1 MFIDTAKNNDVK
13 LLNMSSLSS
22 DVCMVGAQ
30 KCPPPPLPC
39 STPPHK
45 TNVCKKFTTLQN
57 YVFVIF
63 QQITLK
69 FGNFTSLKA
78 LFAAAVNRFM
88 SPGPCRKLLKET
100 WKGVSILDGKFFP
113 LNLAHIC
120 NVISK
125 IHQHHLS
132 QHSQLLS

>member
-22 DVCMVGAQ
+22 DVCMLGCTEMPNA
-30 KCPPPPLPC
+30 PPPPHPTP
-39 STPPHK
+39 TPPHK
-45 TNVCKKFTTLQN
+45 TNVCKTFATLQN

-78 LFAAAVNRFM
+78 LFAAAVNRF
-88 SPGPCRKLLKET
+88 SSAGPCRKLLKET
-100 WKGVSILDGKFFP
+100 WKGVSILDRKFFP
-113 LNLAHIC
+113 LNLAHI
-120 NVISK
+120 NN
-125 IHQHHLS
+125 LS
-132 QHSQLLS
+132 QHSRVLS

>member
-1 MFIDTAKNNDVK
+1 
-13 LLNMSSLSS
+13 MSSLSR

-30 KCPPPPLPC
+30 KC
-39 STPPHK
+39 
-45 TNVCKKFTTLQN
+45 QN

-63 QQITLK
+63 QQITLN

-78 LFAAAVNRFM
+78 LFAAAVNRFS

-113 LNLAHIC
+113 LNLAQIS

-132 QHSQLLS
+132 QHSQVLS